1 MKEYII
7 NEEQKN
13 IRIDKVITMLEENI
27 SRTSI
32 QRMVEEGNILVN
44 NKKVRTSY
52 KVALNDVITIEMEKP
67 KEVNLLPE
75 NIPLDII
82 YEDKDIVIVN
92 KPKGMVV
99 HPGNRKSRWN
109 IGKCNYGNMQR

>member
-1 MKEYII
+1 MKKYKI

-13 IRIDKVITMLEENI
+13 IRIDKIVNELEQNI

-32 QRMVEEGNILVN
+32 QRMIEEGNILVN
-44 NKKVRTSY
+44 DKRVRTSY
-52 KVALNDVITIEMEKP
+52 KVSENDIITIEEEEP
-67 KEVNLLPE
+67 KEISLLPE

-82 YEDKDIVIVN
+82 YEDNDIVIVN

-109 IGKCNYGNMQR
+109 TCKCSYGNL

>member
-1 MKEYII
+1 MKQYKI

-13 IRIDKVITMLEENI
+13 IRIDKIVSGLEQNI

-32 QRMVEEGNILVN
+32 QRMIEEGNVLVN
-44 NKKVRTSY
+44 GKKVRTSY
-52 KVALNDVITIEMEKP
+52 KVSENDIITVKEEKP
-67 KEVNLLPE
+67 KETSLLPE

-82 YEDKDIVIVN
+82 YEDSDIIIVN

-99 HPGNRKSRWN
+99 HPGNRKPRWN
-109 IGKCNYGNMQR
+109 AGKCCYGNLQR